1 MTQQRQVVPDHH
13 SQGEKEKKNHVLY
26 FKNDS

>member
-13 SQGEKEKKNHVLY
+13 SQGEKKKNHVLY